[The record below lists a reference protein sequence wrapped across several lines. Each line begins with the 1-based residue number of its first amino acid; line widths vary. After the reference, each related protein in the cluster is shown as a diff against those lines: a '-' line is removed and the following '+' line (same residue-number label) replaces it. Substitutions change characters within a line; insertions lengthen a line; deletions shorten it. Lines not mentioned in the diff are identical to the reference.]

1 MRSVEVD
8 CPTPQEHKLADP
20 DKDTLLQ
27 AWCEANKTGFEA
39 LNVMIESEGLP
50 LEEYRLF

>member
-1 MRSVEVD
+1 MTL
-8 CPTPQEHKLADP
+8 PTPQEHRLADT

-39 LNVMIESEGLP
+39 LNVMIEREGLP
-50 LEEYRLF
+50 LEKYRLF